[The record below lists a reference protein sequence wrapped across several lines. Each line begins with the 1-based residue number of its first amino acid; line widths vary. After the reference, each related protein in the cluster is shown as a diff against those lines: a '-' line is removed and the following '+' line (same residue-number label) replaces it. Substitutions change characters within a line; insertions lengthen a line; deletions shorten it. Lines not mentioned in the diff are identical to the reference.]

1 MDSAQFDGLV
11 RRFGQSRSRR
21 QTLRGLAGIAASGA
35 LALSGRAVSAQD
47 CKGNGKACKKNPQCC
62 SGNCGLGTGQGPLPG
77 ACAPAC
83 PSGQVELENGTCVTP
98 CDPNCD
104 PTPCSCGICYCFRN
118 FCGADETPTTCS
130 GDNDCPRGQFCNPAD
145 QHCAAAC

>member
-47 CKGNGKACKKNPQCC
+47 CKRDGKACKKNSQCC
-62 SGNCGLGTGQGPLPG
+62 SGNCGVGTGQGPLPG

-83 PSGQVELENGTCVTP
+83 PALPACSETCRCPSGSGQVCQEGRCCLPAGGNPSCGPDCCDSGLCCSDAMR
-98 CDPNCD
+98 CDPGVC
-104 PTPCSCGICYCFRN
+104 TYL
-118 FCGADETPTTCS
+118 
-130 GDNDCPRGQFCNPAD
+130 
-145 QHCAAAC
+145 